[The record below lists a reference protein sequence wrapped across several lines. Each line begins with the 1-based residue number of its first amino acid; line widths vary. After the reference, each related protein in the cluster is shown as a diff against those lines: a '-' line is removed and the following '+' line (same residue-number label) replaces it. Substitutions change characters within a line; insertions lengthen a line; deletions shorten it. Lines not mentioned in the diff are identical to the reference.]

1 MNGRDVDR
9 KETTM
14 ARYFIQGN
22 YTVEGTKGLLKEGGT
37 SRNDAVAKLAG
48 SVGGA
53 LESLYFSATSPAYYI
68 VMDLPERGSAAAVAA
83 TVVASGA
90 VTVEHCVELLTPAQ
104 MDESAKKA
112 PVYRAPGK

>member
-1 MNGRDVDR
+1 
-9 KETTM
+9 M
-14 ARYFIQGN
+14 AKYFVQGN
-22 YTVEGTKGLLKEGGT
+22 YTAEGTRGLLKEGGT

-48 SVGGA
+48 SLGGA
-53 LESLYFSATSPAYYI
+53 LESLHFSATTPAYYI

-104 MDESAKKA
+104 MDEAVRKA
-112 PVYRAPGK
+112 PVYRAPGREPSRG